1 MKGVIYRM
9 AQQVPVE
16 EIRRPEPAIIK
27 KKKKKSEEQNE
38 KWDRPFEFSPHLFW
52 NTDCA
57 LRFVTLNAC

>member
-27 KKKKKSEEQNE
+27 KKKGKKKMKSGTGLLSFPLIPSEILTVL
-38 KWDRPFEFSPHLFW
+38 SIL
-52 NTDCA
+52 
-57 LRFVTLNAC
+57 